1 MRARDGMGGVI
12 ETCKDLDFLLKW
24 DVVFMLKMDKVWL
37 SSRGGVK
44 RKIRRVVLETQR
56 GFQILQQSFS
66 GRTTESGAFFN
77 MQPDLLE
84 GSYSL

>member
-1 MRARDGMGGVI
+1 VRARDGMGGVI

-44 RKIRRVVLETQR
+44 RKIRRVVLET
-56 GFQILQQSFS
+56 
-66 GRTTESGAFFN
+66 
-77 MQPDLLE
+77 
-84 GSYSL
+84 